1 MKRKYL
7 SWLLF
12 SVLQVGLAVLILI
25 TSDGTSLITLKQASA
40 ATKPTVDSVTTA
52 IVSEGSD
59 QSSIALVESST
70 KTIYIHGSAT
80 DVDGCEE
87 INTLGQWVIR
97 SFRSDVT
104 DLQNCTLD
112 NNDCYQAVSGTLSN
126 CAGGAS
132 GDLDIDYQ
140 GVINLHYY
148 ADPTDAGSPHSAT
161 NWTSFVKV
169 TDDTSKIG
177 WAIDS
182 YEMESLIALSISS
195 SVDYGTIALGADSA
209 EQTITYTNTGNR
221 DMDADQTADG
231 DMICNGP
238 GSENIAVGNA
248 HLSLSAGFTYGIGD
262 QALTTTATTVDFS
275 MPQRTNDVIISAG
288 SAYLILRMPA
298 DGVGGTCTN
307 TVTFTAK
314 ADS

>member
-1 MKRKYL
+1 MKRVYFN
-7 SWLLF
+7 WLF
-12 SVLQVGLAVLILI
+12 SPCYQVSLTVLIIAVLGGVFFVN
-25 TSDGTSLITLKQASA
+25 SEKGSA
-40 ATKPTVDSVTTA
+40 ATKPTVDSVITA
-52 IVSEGSD
+52 ITSGGGD

-87 INTLGQWVIR
+87 IDTLGQWVIK
-97 SFRSDVT
+97 SFRTDVT
-104 DLQNCTLD
+104 DQQNCTLD
-112 NNDCYQAVSGTLSN
+112 NNDCYSAGSGTLTN
-126 CAGGAS
+126 CAPGS
-132 GDLDIDYQ
+132 GDLDIDYE

-161 NWTSFVKV
+161 DWTNFVKV
-169 TDDTSKIG
+169 TDDTSKVG

-182 YEMESLIALSISS
+182 YEMESLIALTVSG
-195 SVDYGTIALGADSA
+195 SVDYGTIALGADSV
-209 EQTITYTNTGNR
+209 EQTINFTNSGNR
-221 DMDADQTADG
+221 AMDADQTADG

-248 HLSLSAGFTYGIGD
+248 HLSLSAGFTYGVGD
-262 QALTTTATTVDFS
+262 QALTTTATTVDLS
-275 MPQRTNDVIISAG
+275 LGQRTNDSIISVR
-288 SAYLILRMPA
+288 SVYLILRMPV

-307 TVTFTAK
+307 TITFTAK